1 MAVPVYLFTGFLES
15 GKTALIKNTLLDEGF
30 NDGEKTLLIRC
41 EEGVEE
47 YEEKMLK
54 DTHTILVNVESASDL
69 CADLL
74 VEFDRRYEPDR
85 VMIEYNGMWS
95 VNDLLDMEMPLD
107 WLLVQILTTID
118 ATTFTTYMSN
128 MRSIMYDQIFASEV
142 VIFNRCEP
150 EMKKSFLR
158 SNIKAINKSAQLIYE
173 MSDGSIND
181 LKDDELPFDVNAS
194 FIDLE
199 DDDYGLWYM
208 DALENPGKYRGKTI
222 RFKGKVMRRPS
233 DDEDIYVIGRLAM
246 VCCADDMQLIG
257 LMVKSNHAQQMVDG
271 DWLILTASVE
281 VVYDD
286 EYGGNVPFLI
296 EDSYERC
303 RPMKDEIVSFS

>member
-15 GKTALIKNTLLDEGF
+15 GKTTLITNTLLDEGF

-47 YEEKMLK
+47 YDEKMLEE
-54 DTHTILVNVESASDL
+54 THTVLVNVESALDL
-69 CADLL
+69 SAELF
-74 VEFDRRYEPDR
+74 VEYDRRYEPDR

-95 VNDLLDMEMPLD
+95 VNDLLNMEMPLD

-118 ATTFTTYMSN
+118 AGTLPTYMSN
-128 MRSIMYDQIFASEV
+128 MRSLMYDQIFASEV

-173 MSDGSIND
+173 MSDGSINN
-181 LKDDELPFDVNAS
+181 LKDDELPFDVKAD

-208 DALENPGKYRGKTI
+208 DALENPGKYRGKRI

-246 VCCADDMQLIG
+246 VCCAEDMQLIG
-257 LMVKSNHAQQMVDG
+257 LMVKSNHAEQMVDG
-271 DWLILTASVE
+271 DWLNLTAKIE

>member
-15 GKTALIKNTLLDEGF
+15 GKTTLITNTLLDEGF

-41 EEGVEE
+41 EEGIEDYDEE
-47 YEEKMLK
+47 MLK
-54 DTHTILVNVESASDL
+54 ETRTTLVTVEDVNDL

-74 VEFDRRYEPDR
+74 VEYDRRYEPDR

-107 WLLVQILTTID
+107 WLLVQILTTIN
-118 ATTFTTYMSN
+118 AATFTAYMSN
-128 MRSIMYDQIFASEV
+128 MRSLMYDQLFASEV

-158 SNIKAINKSAQLIYE
+158 SNIKAINKAAQLIYE

-181 LKDDELPFDVNAS
+181 LKDDELPFDVKAD
-194 FIDLE
+194 FIELE

-208 DALENPGKYRGKTI
+208 DALENPGKYKGKKI

-246 VCCADDMQLIG
+246 VCCAEDMQLIG
-257 LMVKSNHAQQMVDG
+257 LMVKSDHAEAMVDG
-271 DWLILTASVE
+271 DWLNLTARIE

>member
-15 GKTALIKNTLLDEGF
+15 GKTTLIKNTLLDEGF

-128 MRSIMYDQIFASEV
+128 MRSIMYDQLFASEV

>member
-15 GKTALIKNTLLDEGF
+15 GKTTLIKNTLLDEGF

-54 DTHTILVNVESASDL
+54 DTHTILVNVESASNL

-128 MRSIMYDQIFASEV
+128 MRSLMYDQIFASEV

-222 RFKGKVMRRPS
+222 RFKGKVMRRLS

-257 LMVKSNHAQQMVDG
+257 LMVKSNHAEQMVDG
-271 DWLILTASVE
+271 DWLKLTAKIE

>member
-15 GKTALIKNTLLDEGF
+15 GKTTLITNTLLDEGF

-41 EEGVEE
+41 EEGIEE
-47 YEEKMLK
+47 YDEKMLEE
-54 DTHTILVNVESASDL
+54 THTTLVNVESALDL
-69 CADLL
+69 CADLF

-118 ATTFTTYMSN
+118 AGTLPAYMSN
-128 MRSIMYDQIFASEV
+128 MRSLMYDQIFASEV

-173 MSDGSIND
+173 MSDGSINN
-181 LKDDELPFDVNAS
+181 LKDDELPFDVKAD

-208 DALENPGKYRGKTI
+208 DALENPGKYRGKRI

-246 VCCADDMQLIG
+246 VCCAEDMQLIG
-257 LMVKSNHAQQMVDG
+257 LMVKSNHAEQMVDG
-271 DWLILTASVE
+271 DWLKLTAKIE

>member
-15 GKTALIKNTLLDEGF
+15 GKTTLITNTLLDEGF

-41 EEGVEE
+41 EEGIEE
-47 YEEKMLK
+47 YDEKMLIQ
-54 DTHTILVNVESASDL
+54 TNTILVSVENVKDL

-118 ATTFTTYMSN
+118 AETFTTYMSN
-128 MRSIMYDQIFASEV
+128 MRSLMYDQIFASEV

-222 RFKGKVMRRPS
+222 RFTGKVMRRPS

-246 VCCADDMQLIG
+246 VCCAEDMQLIG
-257 LMVKSNHAQQMVDG
+257 LMVKSNHAEQMVDG
-271 DWLILTASVE
+271 DWLKLTAKIE

>member
-15 GKTALIKNTLLDEGF
+15 GKTTLIKNTLLDEGF

-54 DTHTILVNVESASDL
+54 DTHTILVNVESASNL

>member
-15 GKTALIKNTLLDEGF
+15 GKTTLISNTLLDEGF

-41 EEGVEE
+41 EDGIEE
-47 YEEKMLK
+47 YEERMLK
-54 DTHTILVNVESASDL
+54 QTRTTLVTVENEQDL
-69 CADLL
+69 CSDLL

-85 VMIEYNGMWS
+85 VMIEFNGMWS
-95 VNDLLDMEMPLD
+95 VNQFLEMDMPLD

-118 ATTFTTYMSN
+118 AQTFTSYMSN
-128 MRSIMYDQIFASEV
+128 MRSLMYDQIFASEV

-181 LKDDELPFDVNAS
+181 LKDDELPFDVKAD

-208 DALENPGKYRGKTI
+208 DALENPGKYKGKTI
-222 RFKGKVMRRPS
+222 RFKGKVMRRPE

-246 VCCADDMQLIG
+246 VCCAEDMQLIG
-257 LMVKSNHAQQMVDG
+257 LMVKSDHAEQMVDG
-271 DWLILTASVE
+271 DWLTLSAQIE
-281 VVYDD
+281 VIFDE
-286 EYGGNVPFLI
+286 EYGANVPFLI
-296 EDSYERC
+296 EESYERC

>member
-15 GKTALIKNTLLDEGF
+15 GKTTLIKNTLLDEGF
-30 NDGEKTLLIRC
+30 NDGEKTLLICC

-54 DTHTILVNVESASDL
+54 DTHTILVNVESATDL

-74 VEFDRRYEPDR
+74 VDFDRRYEPDR

-173 MSDGSIND
+173 MSDGSINN
-181 LKDDELPFDVNAS
+181 LKDDELPFDVKAD

-208 DALENPGKYRGKTI
+208 DALENPGKYRGKRI

-246 VCCADDMQLIG
+246 VCCAEDMQLIG
-257 LMVKSNHAQQMVDG
+257 LMVKSNHAEQMVDG
-271 DWLILTASVE
+271 DWLKLTAKIE

>member
-15 GKTALIKNTLLDEGF
+15 GKTTLIKNTLLDEGF

-54 DTHTILVNVESASDL
+54 DTHTILVNVESASYL

-128 MRSIMYDQIFASEV
+128 MRSIMYDQLFASEV